1 MLSEDN
7 NQPKI
12 RQDYEEDDPIM
23 QLELDEPIVAV
34 WLAEDSSNIYA
45 WHVGFVHETMD
56 NRNVSIN
63 YLKKASHDGVRW
75 NAPEEAK
82 IYLTSYNQIM
92 LRLNS
97 VHSVQGRLK
106 SNQQKNK

>member
-23 QLELDEPIVAV
+23 QLELNERIVAV
-34 WLAEDSSNIYA
+34 WLAEDSSNIYD

-56 NRNVSIN
+56 NQNVSIN

-82 IYLTSYNQIM
+82 IYPTSYNQIM

-106 SNQQKNK
+106 SN